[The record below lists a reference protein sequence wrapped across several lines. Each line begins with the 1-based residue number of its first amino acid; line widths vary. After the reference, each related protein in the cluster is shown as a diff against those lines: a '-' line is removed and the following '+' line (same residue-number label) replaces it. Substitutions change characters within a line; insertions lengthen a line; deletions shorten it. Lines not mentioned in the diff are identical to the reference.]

1 MRRKIKK
8 PLQAI
13 TVLVFAAIFIALG
26 IWQLQRAQELQNA
39 KKIVADTTIY
49 PLAQIASAT
58 GSVPPES
65 ILKFVT
71 TTGRYIATYQAP
83 NQKDG
88 SGVLADWEVA
98 LLEKEGGAAILVVRG
113 LWEERL
119 TSPEIAMAKK
129 VTVTGTLLPKQNED
143 RAENIDGQI
152 SRVDSSLLVTSY
164 SGQLY
169 DGFIL
174 ATGEEL
180 SGAPIERSR
189 ISAPELTAGV
199 PGYYWQHIS
208 YVIIWWLMA
217 AIVIYLPFYRKR
229 QESDTLSV

>member
-49 PLAQIASAT
+49 PLAQMASAT

-71 TTGRYIATYQAP
+71 TTGRYIATYKAP

-98 LLEKEGGAAILVVRG
+98 LLEESGGSAILVVRG

-119 TSPEIAMAKK
+119 SSPEIAMAKK
-129 VTVTGTLLPKQNED
+129 VTVTGALVPKQNED
-143 RAENIDGQI
+143 RAENFDGQI

-208 YVIIWWLMA
+208 YVVVWWFMA
-217 AIVIYLPFYRKR
+217 ALVLWAPFYRRK
-229 QESDTLSV
+229 D

>member
-49 PLAQIASAT
+49 PLAQMASAA

-71 TTGRYIATYQAP
+71 TTGRYIATYKAP

-98 LLEKEGGAAILVVRG
+98 LLEEEGGAAILVVRG

-119 TSPEIAMAKK
+119 TSPEIAMAKN
-129 VTVTGTLLPKQNED
+129 VTVAGTLLPKQNED

-174 ATGEEL
+174 ATAEDLRGE
-180 SGAPIERSR
+180 PIERSR
-189 ISAPELTAGV
+189 ISAPELTEGV

-208 YVIIWWLMA
+208 YVVVWWFMA
-217 AIVIYLPFYRKR
+217 ALVLWAPFYRRK
-229 QESDTLSV
+229 D

>member
-49 PLAQIASAT
+49 PLAQMASAT

-71 TTGRYIATYQAP
+71 TTGRYIATYRAP

-98 LLEKEGGAAILVVRG
+98 LLEEEGGAAILVVRG

-119 TSPEIAMAKK
+119 SSPGIAMAKK
-129 VTVTGTLLPKQNED
+129 VTVTGKLLPKQNED

-164 SGQLY
+164 LGQLY

-174 ATGEEL
+174 ATVEDL
-180 SGAPIERSR
+180 SGEPIKRSR

-208 YVIIWWLMA
+208 YVVVWWFMA
-217 AIVIYLPFYRKR
+217 ALVLWAPFYRRK
-229 QESDTLSV
+229 D

>member
-1 MRRKIKK
+1 MRRCRRMRATIKK

-13 TVLVFAAIFIALG
+13 TVLVLAAIFFGLG
-26 IWQLQRAQELQNA
+26 FWQLQRAQELQEA
-39 KKIVADTTIY
+39 KEVVADTNIY
-49 PLAQIASAT
+49 PLAQMTSAT
-58 GSVPPES
+58 GSIPAES

-71 TTGRYIATYQAP
+71 TTGRYIATYKAP

-88 SGVLADWEVA
+88 SGILADWEVA
-98 LLEKEGGAAILVVRG
+98 LLEEEGGAAILVVRG

-119 TSPEIAMAKK
+119 TAPEIAMAKN

-164 SGQLY
+164 PGQLY

-180 SGAPIERSR
+180 NGEQIERSR
-189 ISAPELTAGV
+189 ITAPELTAGV

-208 YVIIWWLMA
+208 YVVVWWFMA
-217 AIVIYLPFYRKR
+217 ALVLWAPFYRR
-229 QESDTLSV
+229 RD

>member
-1 MRRKIKK
+1 MRAKIKK

-13 TVLVFAAIFIALG
+13 TVLVLAAIFIALG
-26 IWQLQRAQELQNA
+26 IWQLQRAQELQDS
-39 KKIVADTTIY
+39 KKVVVETTIY
-49 PLAQIASAT
+49 PLAQMTSAS

-65 ILKFVT
+65 ILKFVRA
-71 TTGRYIATYQAP
+71 TGHYIATYKAP

-98 LLEKEGGAAILVVRG
+98 LHEEAGGAAILVVRG

-119 TSPEIAMAKK
+119 SGPEIAMAKS

-180 SGAPIERSR
+180 GGQPIERSR
-189 ISAPELTAGV
+189 ISAPELTEGV
-199 PGYYWQHIS
+199 SGYYWQHIS
-208 YVIIWWLMA
+208 YVVVWWFMA
-217 AIVIYLPFYRKR
+217 ALVLWAPFYRR
-229 QESDTLSV
+229 RD

>member
-49 PLAQIASAT
+49 PLAQMASAT

-71 TTGRYIATYQAP
+71 TTGHYIATYKAP

-98 LLEKEGGAAILVVRG
+98 LLEEEGGAAILVVRG

-143 RAENIDGQI
+143 RAENFDGQI

-164 SGQLY
+164 SGQFY

-189 ISAPELTAGV
+189 VSAPELTAGV

-208 YVIIWWLMA
+208 YVVVWWFMA
-217 AIVIYLPFYRKR
+217 ALVLWAPFYRRK
-229 QESDTLSV
+229 D

>member
-1 MRRKIKK
+1 
-8 PLQAI
+8 
-13 TVLVFAAIFIALG
+13 VLVFAAIFIALG

-49 PLAQIASAT
+49 PLAQMASAA
-58 GSVPPES
+58 GPVPPES
-65 ILKFVT
+65 ILKYVT
-71 TTGRYIATYQAP
+71 ITGHYIATYKAP

-98 LLEKEGGAAILVVRG
+98 LLEEEGGAAILVVRG

-119 TSPEIAMAKK
+119 TSPEIAMAKN

-208 YVIIWWLMA
+208 YVVVWWFMA
-217 AIVIYLPFYRKR
+217 ALVLWAPFYRRK
-229 QESDTLSV
+229 D

>member
-1 MRRKIKK
+1 MRATIKK

-13 TVLVFAAIFIALG
+13 TVLVLAAIFFGLG
-26 IWQLQRAQELQNA
+26 FWQLQRAQELQEA
-39 KKIVADTTIY
+39 KEVVADTNIY
-49 PLAQIASAT
+49 PLAQMTSAT
-58 GSVPPES
+58 GSIPAES

-71 TTGRYIATYQAP
+71 TTGRYIATYKAP

-88 SGVLADWEVA
+88 SGILADWEVA
-98 LLEKEGGAAILVVRG
+98 LLEEEGGAAILVVRG

-119 TSPEIAMAKK
+119 TAPEITMAKN

-164 SGQLY
+164 PGQLY

-180 SGAPIERSR
+180 SGEQVERSR
-189 ISAPELTAGV
+189 ITAPELTAGV

-208 YVIIWWLMA
+208 YVVVWWFMA
-217 AIVIYLPFYRKR
+217 ALVLWAPFYRR
-229 QESDTLSV
+229 RD

>member
-1 MRRKIKK
+1 MRAKIKK
-8 PLQAI
+8 PLQVI
-13 TVLVFAAIFIALG
+13 TVLVLAAIFFGLG
-26 IWQLQRAQELQNA
+26 FWQLQRAQELQEA

-49 PLAQIASAT
+49 PLAQMTSAT
-58 GSVPPES
+58 GSIPAES

-71 TTGRYIATYQAP
+71 TTGHYIATYKAP

-88 SGVLADWEVA
+88 SGILADWEVA
-98 LLEKEGGAAILVVRG
+98 LLEEEGGAAILVVRG

-119 TSPEIAMAKK
+119 TAPEIAMAKK
-129 VTVTGTLLPKQNED
+129 VTVTGTLLPKQNQD

-164 SGQLY
+164 PGQLY

-180 SGAPIERSR
+180 SGEQIERSR
-189 ISAPELTAGV
+189 VTAPELTAGV

-208 YVIIWWLMA
+208 YVVVWWFMA
-217 AIVIYLPFYRKR
+217 ALVLWAPFYRR
-229 QESDTLSV
+229 RD

>member
-1 MRRKIKK
+1 MRQKIKK

-49 PLAQIASAT
+49 PLAQMASAT

-98 LLEKEGGAAILVVRG
+98 LLEEEGGAAILVVRG

-119 TSPEIAMAKK
+119 SSPEIAMAKT

-152 SRVDSSLLVTSY
+152 SRIDSSLLVTSY

-180 SGAPIERSR
+180 SGEPIERSR

-208 YVIIWWLMA
+208 YVVVWWFMA
-217 AIVIYLPFYRKR
+217 ALVLWAPFYRRK
-229 QESDTLSV
+229 D

>member
-49 PLAQIASAT
+49 PLAQMASAT

-71 TTGRYIATYQAP
+71 TTGRYIATYKAP

-98 LLEKEGGAAILVVRG
+98 LLEEEGGVAILVVRG

-119 TSPEIAMAKK
+119 TSPELAMAKK

-180 SGAPIERSR
+180 SGAQIERSR

-208 YVIIWWLMA
+208 YVVVWWFMA
-217 AIVIYLPFYRKR
+217 ALVLWAPFYRRK
-229 QESDTLSV
+229 D

>member
-49 PLAQIASAT
+49 PLAQMASAT

-71 TTGRYIATYQAP
+71 TTGHYIATYKAP

-98 LLEKEGGAAILVVRG
+98 LLEEEGGAAILIVRG
-113 LWEERL
+113 LWDERL

-143 RAENIDGQI
+143 RAGNIDGQI

-180 SGAPIERSR
+180 SGAPIERSS

-208 YVIIWWLMA
+208 YVVVWWFMA
-217 AIVIYLPFYRKR
+217 ALVLWAPFYRRK
-229 QESDTLSV
+229 D

>member
-49 PLAQIASAT
+49 PLAQMASAT

-71 TTGRYIATYQAP
+71 TTGHYIATYKAP
-83 NQKDG
+83 NQKDC

-98 LLEKEGGAAILVVRG
+98 LLEEEGGAAILVVRG

-119 TSPEIAMAKK
+119 ASPEIAMAKK

-208 YVIIWWLMA
+208 YVVVWWFMA
-217 AIVIYLPFYRKR
+217 ALVLWAPFYRRK
-229 QESDTLSV
+229 D

>member
-26 IWQLQRAQELQNA
+26 IWQLQRAQELQNT

-49 PLAQIASAT
+49 PLAQMASAT

-71 TTGRYIATYQAP
+71 TTGHYIATYKAP

-98 LLEKEGGAAILVVRG
+98 LLEEEGGVAILVVRG

-119 TSPEIAMAKK
+119 TSPELAMAKK

-180 SGAPIERSR
+180 SGAQIERSR

-208 YVIIWWLMA
+208 YVVVWWFMA
-217 AIVIYLPFYRKR
+217 ALVLWAPFYRRK
-229 QESDTLSV
+229 D

>member
-39 KKIVADTTIY
+39 KKIVVDTTIY
-49 PLAQIASAT
+49 PLAQMASAT

-71 TTGRYIATYQAP
+71 TTGHYIATYKAP

-88 SGVLADWEVA
+88 SGFLADWEVA
-98 LLEKEGGAAILVVRG
+98 LLEEEGGAAILVVRG

-174 ATGEEL
+174 ATAEDL
-180 SGAPIERSR
+180 RGAPIERSR

-208 YVIIWWLMA
+208 YVVVWWFMA
-217 AIVIYLPFYRKR
+217 ALVLWAPFYRRK
-229 QESDTLSV
+229 D

>member
-1 MRRKIKK
+1 MRAKIKK

-13 TVLVFAAIFIALG
+13 TVLVLAAIFFGLG
-26 IWQLQRAQELQNA
+26 FWQLQRAQELQEA
-39 KKIVADTTIY
+39 KRIVADTTVY
-49 PLAQIASAT
+49 PLAQMTSAT
-58 GSVPPES
+58 GSIPAES

-71 TTGRYIATYQAP
+71 TTGHYIATYKAP

-88 SGVLADWEVA
+88 SGILADWEVA
-98 LLEKEGGAAILVVRG
+98 LLEEEGGAAILVVRG

-119 TSPEIAMAKK
+119 TAPEIAMAKK
-129 VTVTGTLLPKQNED
+129 VTVTGTLLPKQNQD

-164 SGQLY
+164 PGQLY

-180 SGAPIERSR
+180 SGEQIERSR
-189 ISAPELTAGV
+189 VTAPELTAGV

-208 YVIIWWLMA
+208 YVVVWWFMA
-217 AIVIYLPFYRKR
+217 ALVLWAPFYRR
-229 QESDTLSV
+229 RD

>member
-49 PLAQIASAT
+49 PLAQMASAT

-71 TTGRYIATYQAP
+71 TTGHYIATYKAP

-88 SGVLADWEVA
+88 SGFLADWEVA
-98 LLEKEGGAAILVVRG
+98 LLEEEGGAAILVVRG

-119 TSPEIAMAKK
+119 TSPELAMAKK

-174 ATGEEL
+174 ATAEDL

-208 YVIIWWLMA
+208 YVVVWWFMA
-217 AIVIYLPFYRKR
+217 ALVLWAPFYRRK
-229 QESDTLSV
+229 D

>member
-39 KKIVADTTIY
+39 KKIVVDTTIY
-49 PLAQIASAT
+49 PLAQMASAT

-71 TTGRYIATYQAP
+71 TTGHYIATYKAP

-98 LLEKEGGAAILVVRG
+98 LLEEEGGVAILVVRG
-113 LWEERL
+113 LWEELL
-119 TSPEIAMAKK
+119 TSPELAMAKK

-208 YVIIWWLMA
+208 YVVVWWFMA
-217 AIVIYLPFYRKR
+217 ALVLWAPFYRRK
-229 QESDTLSV
+229 D

>member
-39 KKIVADTTIY
+39 KKIVVDTTIY
-49 PLAQIASAT
+49 PLAQMASAT

-71 TTGRYIATYQAP
+71 TTGHYIATYKAP

-98 LLEKEGGAAILVVRG
+98 LLEEEGGAAILVVRG

-174 ATGEEL
+174 ATVEDL
-180 SGAPIERSR
+180 SGEPIKRSR

-208 YVIIWWLMA
+208 YVVVWWFMA
-217 AIVIYLPFYRKR
+217 ALVLWAPFYRRK
-229 QESDTLSV
+229 D

>member
-1 MRRKIKK
+1 MRRCRRMRATIKK

-13 TVLVFAAIFIALG
+13 AVLVLAAIFFGLG
-26 IWQLQRAQELQNA
+26 FWQLQRAQELQEA
-39 KKIVADTTIY
+39 KEVVADTNIY
-49 PLAQIASAT
+49 PLAQMTSAT
-58 GSVPPES
+58 GSIPAES

-71 TTGRYIATYQAP
+71 TTGHYIATYKAP

-88 SGVLADWEVA
+88 SGILADWEVA
-98 LLEKEGGAAILVVRG
+98 LLEEEGGAAILVVRG

-119 TSPEIAMAKK
+119 TAPEIAMAKN

-164 SGQLY
+164 PGQLY

-180 SGAPIERSR
+180 SGEQVERSR
-189 ISAPELTAGV
+189 ITAPELTAGV

-208 YVIIWWLMA
+208 YVVVWWFMA
-217 AIVIYLPFYRKR
+217 ALVLWAPFYRR
-229 QESDTLSV
+229 RD

>member
-49 PLAQIASAT
+49 PLAQMASAT

-71 TTGRYIATYQAP
+71 TTGHYIATYKAP

-98 LLEKEGGAAILVVRG
+98 LLEEEGGVAILVVRG

-119 TSPEIAMAKK
+119 TSPELAMAKK

-174 ATGEEL
+174 ATDEEL

-189 ISAPELTAGV
+189 ISAPELTARV

-208 YVIIWWLMA
+208 YVVVWWFMA
-217 AIVIYLPFYRKR
+217 ALVLWAPFYRRK
-229 QESDTLSV
+229 D

>member
-1 MRRKIKK
+1 MRATIKK

-13 TVLVFAAIFIALG
+13 TVLVLAAIFIALG
-26 IWQLQRAQELQNA
+26 IWQLQRAQELQDS
-39 KKIVADTTIY
+39 KKVVADTSIY
-49 PLAQIASAT
+49 PLTQMSSAT
-58 GSVPPES
+58 GSIPAES

-71 TTGRYIATYQAP
+71 ATGHYIATYKAP

-98 LLEKEGGAAILVVRG
+98 LLEEEGGAAILVVRG

-119 TSPEIAMAKK
+119 TAPEIAMAKN

-180 SGAPIERSR
+180 SGQPIERSR
-189 ISAPELTAGV
+189 ITAPELTVGV

-208 YVIIWWLMA
+208 YVVVWWFMA
-217 AIVIYLPFYRKR
+217 ALVLWAPFYRR
-229 QESDTLSV
+229 RD

>member
-13 TVLVFAAIFIALG
+13 TVLVCAAIFIALG

-39 KKIVADTTIY
+39 KKIVVDTTIY
-49 PLAQIASAT
+49 PLAQMASAT

-71 TTGRYIATYQAP
+71 TTGRYIATYKAP

-98 LLEKEGGAAILVVRG
+98 LLEEEGGAAILVVRG
-113 LWEERL
+113 LWEERF

-129 VTVTGTLLPKQNED
+129 VTVTGALLPKQNED
-143 RAENIDGQI
+143 RAENFDGQI

-208 YVIIWWLMA
+208 YVVVWWFMA
-217 AIVIYLPFYRKR
+217 ALVLWAPFYRRK
-229 QESDTLSV
+229 D

>member
-1 MRRKIKK
+1 MRATIKK

-13 TVLVFAAIFIALG
+13 TVLVLASVFFGLG
-26 IWQLQRAQELQNA
+26 FWQLQRAQELQEA
-39 KKIVADTTIY
+39 KKVVADTNIY
-49 PLAQIASAT
+49 PLAQMTSAT
-58 GSVPPES
+58 GSVPAES

-71 TTGRYIATYQAP
+71 TSGRYIATFKAP
-83 NQKDG
+83 NQRDG

-98 LLEKEGGAAILVVRG
+98 LLEVDKSSAILVVRG

-119 TSPEIAMAKK
+119 SGPEIRAAKT
-129 VTVTGTLLPKQNED
+129 VTVTGSLLPKQNED
-143 RAENIDGQI
+143 RAENIEGQI

-174 ATGEEL
+174 ATSEEL
-180 SGAPIERSR
+180 NGEQIERSR
-189 ISAPELTAGV
+189 ITAPELTAGV

-208 YVIIWWLMA
+208 YVVVWWFMA
-217 AIVIYLPFYRKR
+217 ALVLWAPFYRR
-229 QESDTLSV
+229 RD

>member
-1 MRRKIKK
+1 MRATIKK

-13 TVLVFAAIFIALG
+13 TVLVLASVFFGLG
-26 IWQLQRAQELQNA
+26 FWQLQRAQELQEA
-39 KKIVADTTIY
+39 KKVVADTNIY
-49 PLAQIASAT
+49 PLAQMTSAT
-58 GSVPPES
+58 GSVPAES

-71 TTGRYIATYQAP
+71 TSGRYIATFKAP
-83 NQKDG
+83 NQRDG

-98 LLEKEGGAAILVVRG
+98 LLEVDKSSAILVVRG

-119 TSPEIAMAKK
+119 SGPEIAAAKT
-129 VTVTGTLLPKQNED
+129 VTVTGSLLPKQNED
-143 RAENIDGQI
+143 RAENIEGQI

-174 ATGEEL
+174 ATSEEL
-180 SGAPIERSR
+180 NGEQIERSR
-189 ISAPELTAGV
+189 ITAPELTAGV

-208 YVIIWWLMA
+208 YVVVWWFMA
-217 AIVIYLPFYRKR
+217 ALVLWAPFYRR
-229 QESDTLSV
+229 RD

>member
-39 KKIVADTTIY
+39 KKIVVDTTIY
-49 PLAQIASAT
+49 PLAQMASAT

-71 TTGRYIATYQAP
+71 TTGRYIATYKAP

-98 LLEKEGGAAILVVRG
+98 LLEEEGGVAILVVRG

-119 TSPEIAMAKK
+119 TSPELAMAKK

-208 YVIIWWLMA
+208 YVVVWWFMA
-217 AIVIYLPFYRKR
+217 ALVLWAPFYRRK
-229 QESDTLSV
+229 D

>member
-49 PLAQIASAT
+49 PLAQMASAT
-58 GSVPPES
+58 GPVPAES
-65 ILKFVT
+65 ILNFVT
-71 TTGRYIATYQAP
+71 TTGHYIATYKAP

-98 LLEKEGGAAILVVRG
+98 LLEEEGGAAILVVRG

-119 TSPEIAMAKK
+119 SSPEMAMAKK

-174 ATGEEL
+174 ATAEDL

-208 YVIIWWLMA
+208 YVVVWWFMA
-217 AIVIYLPFYRKR
+217 ALVLWAPFYRRK
-229 QESDTLSV
+229 D

>member
-39 KKIVADTTIY
+39 KKIVADTTTY
-49 PLAQIASAT
+49 PLAQMASAT

-71 TTGRYIATYQAP
+71 TTGHYIATYKAP

-98 LLEKEGGAAILVVRG
+98 LLEEEGGAAILVVRG

-208 YVIIWWLMA
+208 YVVVWWFMA
-217 AIVIYLPFYRKR
+217 ALVLWAPFYRRK
-229 QESDTLSV
+229 D

>member
-1 MRRKIKK
+1 MRETIKK

-13 TVLVFAAIFIALG
+13 TVLVLAAIFIALG

-39 KKIVADTTIY
+39 KKVVADTTIY
-49 PLAQIASAT
+49 PLAQMASAT
-58 GSVPPES
+58 GSVPAES

-71 TTGRYIATYQAP
+71 TTGHYIATYQAP

-98 LLEKEGGAAILVVRG
+98 LLEEEGGAAILVVRG

-119 TSPEIAMAKK
+119 TAPEIAMARN
-129 VTVTGTLLPKQNED
+129 VTVTGTLLPKQNDD

-180 SGAPIERSR
+180 NGQPIERSR

-208 YVIIWWLMA
+208 YVVVWWFMA
-217 AIVIYLPFYRKR
+217 ALVLWAPFYRR
-229 QESDTLSV
+229 RD

>member
-49 PLAQIASAT
+49 PLAQMASAA
-58 GSVPPES
+58 GPVPPES
-65 ILKFVT
+65 ILKYVT
-71 TTGRYIATYQAP
+71 ITGHYIATYKAP

-98 LLEKEGGAAILVVRG
+98 LLEEEGGAGILVVRG

-208 YVIIWWLMA
+208 YVVVWWFMA
-217 AIVIYLPFYRKR
+217 ALVLWAPFYRRK
-229 QESDTLSV
+229 D